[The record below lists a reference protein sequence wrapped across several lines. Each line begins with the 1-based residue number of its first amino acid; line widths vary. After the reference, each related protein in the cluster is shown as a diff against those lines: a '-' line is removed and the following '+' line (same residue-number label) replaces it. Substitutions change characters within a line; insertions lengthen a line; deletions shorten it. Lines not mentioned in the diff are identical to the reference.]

1 MLSEDTK
8 LYDYINTILS
18 IKLTDIL
25 DIIIVSI
32 LIYFAIKF
40 AVGTRAWQ
48 IITGLSILLII
59 WIIAKVLELSTL
71 EWIFDNI
78 LSIGMFL
85 LIVIFQPELRR
96 GLAKLG
102 EKGIF
107 AGIAI
112 PQKKIIDD
120 ILRACSFMAERKIG
134 ALIVFERNVDLTH
147 YIEGQVIIDAQPS
160 LELII
165 TIFTPQ
171 TPLHDGA
178 VIIRNKRIAY
188 ARAFLPLTINP
199 EIAEDV
205 GTRHR
210 AAVGITEETDAV
222 AIIVSEERGEIS
234 IAVDGKLYKNL
245 DILTVRK
252 KLNKLLGI
260 EKPPKFTILREKL
273 KKEKDEIKEK
283 INTD

>member
-1 MLSEDTK
+1 

-25 DIIIVSI
+25 DIVIVSI
-32 LIYFAIKF
+32 LIYFLIKF

-59 WIIAKVLELSTL
+59 WIIAKILELSTL

-107 AGIAI
+107 AGITI

-120 ILRACSFMAERKIG
+120 IIRACNFMAERKIG

-234 IAVDGKLYKNL
+234 LAVDGKLYKNL

-252 KLNKLLGI
+252 KLNKLLGV
-260 EKPPKFTILREKL
+260 EKPSKFTTLREKL

-283 INTD
+283 SNTD